1 MTPLRAII
9 YLFGVA
15 AIAWAEEASIYTPLP
30 TTFGINGFANWGA
43 GTWPPSTVG
52 VPLTPQ
58 QTESWILSLLD
69 QFDPARIQS
78 TIQTL
83 VNFGTRHTAST
94 TTSSTRGIGAARKWL
109 LKEMTAFAA
118 PSNGLIKVSMP
129 CYTQPTNMAK
139 GIPFDVD
146 LCNVQAEISGA
157 IDSNRTYVYTGHYD
171 SRRLNISDYINY
183 APGADDNA
191 SAVAIALEI
200 VRILAPSLAKHP
212 PASSLIIAAVA
223 GEEQGLYGSNFLA
236 QTCKYVTLNPARS
249 DEIQ

>member
-1 MTPLRAII
+1 MTPLGTFIC
-9 YLFGVA
+9 LFGIA
-15 AIAWAEEASIYTPLP
+15 AIAWAEDASVYTPLQN
-30 TTFGINGFANWGA
+30 TFGINGFANWGA
-43 GTWPPSTVG
+43 GTWPPSAVG

-94 TTSSTRGIGAARKWL
+94 TTSSTRGIGAARQWL
-109 LKEMTAFAA
+109 LKEMTALAA
-118 PSNGLIKVSMP
+118 PSKGLIKVSMP
-129 CYTQPTNMAK
+129 CYTQPAATAK

-157 IDSNRTYVYTGHYD
+157 IDPNRTYVYTGHYD
-171 SRRLNISDYINY
+171 SRRINNSDYINY

-236 QTCKYVTLNPARS
+236 QTCKCVIHRLAWS
-249 DEIQ
+249 DEM